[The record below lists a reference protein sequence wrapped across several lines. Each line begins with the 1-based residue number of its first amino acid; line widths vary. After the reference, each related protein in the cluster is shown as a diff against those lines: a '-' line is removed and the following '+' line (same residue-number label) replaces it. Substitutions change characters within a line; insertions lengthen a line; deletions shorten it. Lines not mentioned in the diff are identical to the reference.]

1 MLEIQDNPTGGIE
14 PVASANL
21 EVVTESDVVAEPTVV
36 EEQPQVVEEEII
48 EVPVETPSV
57 E

>member
-21 EVVTESDVVAEPTVV
+21 EVVTESEVIAEPTVV
-36 EEQPQVVEEEII
+36 EEQPQVVAEEVAET
-48 EVPVETPSV
+48 PVETPSV